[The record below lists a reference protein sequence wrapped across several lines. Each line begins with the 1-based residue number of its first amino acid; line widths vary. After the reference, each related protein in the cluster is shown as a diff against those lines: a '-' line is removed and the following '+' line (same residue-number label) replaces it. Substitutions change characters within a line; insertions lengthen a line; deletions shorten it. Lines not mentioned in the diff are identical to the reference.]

1 LSLFDGIV
9 KRRFFRFIQ
18 ESLRKVKVKSL
29 LLSSIILAAVSANA
43 APTLVTGTPGNS
55 VFATPSGPA
64 PNLAGTLINFD
75 ALTPGSSVS
84 PTAFSGQGV
93 SSISSPGG
101 LTAIPFSTQSS
112 PNELFDGS
120 PNGTANIT
128 INLATGASSI
138 GIGIADSDPFSIM
151 LQALGA
157 NGNALGSPFTVTVP
171 AVGVNSG
178 NGYFAIEDTTT
189 DIFGLKILQ
198 ASGSVNNS
206 GLAIDDLQFASTAP
220 EPASYALFG
229 AGAVML
235 ALLGKRKRA

>member
-1 LSLFDGIV
+1 
-9 KRRFFRFIQ
+9 
-18 ESLRKVKVKSL
+18 VKVKAL
-29 LLSSIILAAVSANA
+29 LLSSVILAAVSANA
-43 APTLVTGTPGNS
+43 TPTLVTGTPGNS
-55 VFATPSGPA
+55 LLATPSGPA
-64 PNLAGTLINFD
+64 PNLGGTLINFD
-75 ALTPGSSVS
+75 SLTPGSSVS

-138 GIGIADSDPFSIM
+138 GIGIADSDPFSVT
-151 LQALGA
+151 LQALAA
-157 NGNALGSPFTVTVP
+157 NGSALGSPFSVTIP
-171 AVGVNSG
+171 ASGVNSG

-189 DIFGLKILQ
+189 DIFGFKILQ
-198 ASGSVNNS
+198 TSVSASNS

-220 EPASYALFG
+220 EPTTYALFG
-229 AGAVML
+229 AGAVLL